1 MRSQVQLIR
10 SYDRTIAAGFL
21 RRYYEDSGFLNWGYW
36 DTQPK
41 SQREASE
48 ALVDKLLDKILQKGG
63 RILDVACGLGASTRR
78 LMRSYPPDMIT
89 GVNFSEVQIA
99 EARKRAAG
107 CTFRCMDA
115 TRLDFADA
123 WFDAVICVEAA
134 FHFDTRDAF
143 LREAL
148 RVLKPGGWLVLSDVL
163 FRGFVAS
170 VLAQVP
176 RANHVASI
184 AGYARSLEAAGFEQI
199 DVQDATEACLGG
211 FYRNILRWP
220 TQERINGRMRFAES
234 ILASFLCQII
244 AGYVR
249 SVSKTALL
257 ASARKPLIQQ
267 DPVNDS

>member
-1 MRSQVQLIR
+1 MSSQVRLVR
-10 SYDRTIAAGFL
+10 SYDRTIAADLL

-36 DTQPK
+36 DAEPK

-48 ALVDKLLDKILQKGG
+48 ALVDKLLDKIPHKSG

-78 LMRSYPPDMIT
+78 LMRVYPPEMIN

-115 TRLDFADA
+115 ARLDFPDL

-143 LREAL
+143 FREAL

-163 FRGFVAS
+163 FRGSVAS
-170 VLAQVP
+170 LLARIP

-184 AGYARSLEAAGFEQI
+184 AGYTTRLAAAGFEQI
-199 DVQDATEACLGG
+199 DVQDVTKACLGG
-211 FYRNILRWP
+211 FYRNIVGWP
-220 TQERINGRMRFAES
+220 TQERISGRMKFVES
-234 ILASFLCQII
+234 ILASLLCQII

-257 ASARKPLIQQ
+257 ASARKPGIRHGE
-267 DPVNDS
+267 S

>member
-1 MRSQVQLIR
+1 MSSQVRLVR
-10 SYDRTIAAGFL
+10 SYNRTIASDLL

-36 DTQPK
+36 DTESK

-48 ALVDKLLDKILQKGG
+48 ALVDKLLDKIPDKGG

-78 LMRSYPPDMIT
+78 LMRTYPPHMIT

-115 TRLDFADA
+115 ARLDFPDS

-148 RVLKPGGWLVLSDVL
+148 RVLRPGGSLVLSDVL
-163 FRGFVAS
+163 FRSSVAS
-170 VLAQVP
+170 VLARIP

-184 AGYARSLEAAGFEQI
+184 AGYIGRLAAAGFEQI
-199 DVQDATEACLGG
+199 DVQDVTKACLSG

-220 TQERINGRMRFAES
+220 TQERISGRMEFAES
-234 ILASFLCQII
+234 IVASLLCQII

-257 ASARKPLIQQ
+257 ASARKPGIRAG
-267 DPVNDS
+267 